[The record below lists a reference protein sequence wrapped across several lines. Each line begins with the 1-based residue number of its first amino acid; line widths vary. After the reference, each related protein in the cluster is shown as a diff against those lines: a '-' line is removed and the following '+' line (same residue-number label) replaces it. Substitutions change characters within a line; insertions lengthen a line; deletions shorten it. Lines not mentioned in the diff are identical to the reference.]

1 MSDQVET
8 GRSWEIMRE
17 IMREIR
23 REIRR
28 EITRGEVDEHVR
40 AFWEVS
46 LVAADVQQP
55 LPRGRRP
62 RRAGRRRLREL
73 RRVHA
78 ARHEEMCK
86 LRSGLISAELSL
98 RRRLGGGATAS
109 LLLVRL
115 LGAAGAATATAH
127 R

>member
-40 AFWEVS
+40 AF
-46 LVAADVQQP
+46 
-55 LPRGRRP
+55 
-62 RRAGRRRLREL
+62 
-73 RRVHA
+73 
-78 ARHEEMCK
+78 
-86 LRSGLISAELSL
+86 
-98 RRRLGGGATAS
+98 
-109 LLLVRL
+109 
-115 LGAAGAATATAH
+115 
-127 R
+127 